1 MTNSEITNVMLGDTE
16 ASALYMGDRLVWQQN
31 IVFGENTLA
40 GRFTD
45 DSTKA
50 DWTGGYGRVKFNA
63 RRFHKEMEVSG
74 GDLRSFFSTCYK
86 LEFVDH
92 FPNTS
97 RCTDFSALFNYCDSL
112 KYVDL
117 SSLNTSNA
125 ENMEFMF
132 VECSALRAVDLSS
145 FDTSKVTNM
154 YNMFCGDTSL
164 VEINFGNLDLSNVY
178 AADMIFYGCTSL
190 TTVRGTIQGFG
201 NGYDPYLYDSLDEY
215 ECPSLDLS
223 DCPLTNSSAMVF
235 INGLAKAKS
244 DQTITFSAQ
253 TYDTLT
259 SAQIAVATSK
269 GWSVVRG

>member
-1 MTNSEITNVMLGDTE
+1 MTNSEITNVMLGDIE
-16 ASALYMGDRLVWQQN
+16 VSALYMGERLVWQQN

-40 GRFTD
+40 GKFTD

-50 DWTGGYGRVKFNA
+50 DWTGSYGRVKFNA
-63 RRFHKEMEVSG
+63 RRFHQEMEVSG
-74 GDLRSFFSTCYK
+74 WDLRSFFSTCYK

-97 RCTDFSALFNYCDSL
+97 KCITFEALFNDCSSL
-112 KYVDL
+112 KRVDL
-117 SSLNTSNA
+117 SSLNTSNS
-125 ENMEFMF
+125 EDMGYMF
-132 VECSALRAVDLSS
+132 SGCGALETIDLSS
-145 FDTSKVTNM
+145 FDTSKVTSM
-154 YNMFCGDTSL
+154 YQMFCYDTSL

-201 NGYDPYLYDSLDEY
+201 NGYDPYLYDSLGEY

-269 GWSVVRG
+269 GWNVVRG

>member
-1 MTNSEITNVMLGDTE
+1 MLGDTE
-16 ASALYMGDRLVWQQN
+16 AAALYMGDRLVWEQN

-40 GRFTD
+40 GKFTD

-50 DWTGGYGRVKFNA
+50 DWTGGGYGQVKFNA
-63 RRFHKEMEVSG
+63 RRFHKDMEVSNW
-74 GDLRSFFSTCYK
+74 DLVNFFYLNKK

-97 RCTDFSALFNYCDSL
+97 RCTSLSSLFSGCKSL
-112 KYVDL
+112 RYVDL
-117 SSLNTSNA
+117 SSLNTSNI
-125 ENMEFMF
+125 EDMEWMF
-132 VECSALRAVDLSS
+132 YGCEALKTVDLSS
-145 FDTSKVTNM
+145 FDTSKVINM
-154 YNMFCGDTSL
+154 YQMFCDNFSL
-164 VEINFGNLDLSNVY
+164 VEINLGNLNLSNVY
-178 AADMIFYGCTSL
+178 AAEFMFLNCISL
-190 TTVRGTIQGFG
+190 TTVKGTIQGFG
-201 NGYDPYLYDSLDEY
+201 NGYDPSLYDYTGEY
-215 ECPSLDLS
+215 ECPSLDLA

-269 GWSVVRG
+269 GWNVVRG